1 MATSKAERLAQKI
14 ADASLRLAGLKRDLD
29 AELAAR
35 HNAGASIAQLTR
47 ETGLSRQGVYDAIK
61 RHGR

>member
-1 MATSKAERLAQKI
+1 MATTKAARLAQRI
-14 ADASLRLAGLKRDLD
+14 ADAQLRVADLKRELD

-35 HNAGASIAQLTR
+35 HVAGASIAQLTR